1 MRPHVPDLLNLK
13 HLRATEIDEQA
24 DRFVITA
31 DGQGEPTVCPQC
43 GGTSLYR
50 HGSQPQKYVDVP
62 IRGKPVVVHLD
73 RRRYRC
79 TACGKTL
86 FASLPDID
94 AKRLATVRFVR
105 YTERLCLKR
114 TFAEL
119 SRELGVDDKTVRHI
133 FDDYVAR
140 LESSLPRVTPE
151 IMGIDELKIVGQY
164 RAMITNVSEQTLYDM
179 LPTRNKADLNAYFR
193 TFPDKH
199 KVKVVTMDLWN
210 VYRQVIEHH
219 FPKQMIV
226 ADRWHVVRMANDA
239 VERVRKDI
247 RRTLSRSDRLR
258 LKDDRFVL
266 LARERSLT
274 TEQRALLKDWEQR
287 YPRLVRAYEVKE
299 AFHALYEQRD
309 RGTAETAAAQ
319 WLSSLTSD
327 MALAFRETAVA
338 LKNWQQQIFNY
349 YDCRISNA
357 YTESINRLGK
367 DMNRMGRG
375 YSFEVI
381 RARLLFEDKAR
392 VKRTTGLRSRRRP
405 PSDEGVLYDYM
416 SRTQLATSRPDDSQV
431 LFYGTHI
438 PTLCDLLEQGHFE

>member
-1 MRPHVPDLLNLK
+1 MRAHVPDLLNLR
-13 HLRATEIDEQA
+13 HLRAVEIDEQA
-24 DRFVITA
+24 DRFVIVA

-43 GGTSLYR
+43 GSSPLYR
-50 HGSQPQKYVDVP
+50 HGSQPQKYVDIP

-79 TACGKTL
+79 TSCGKTL

-94 AKRLATVRFVR
+94 SKRLATIRFVR
-105 YTERLCLKR
+105 YTESLCLKR

-119 SRELGVDDKTVRHI
+119 ARELGVDDKTVRHI

-140 LESSLPRVTPE
+140 LEATLPRVTPE
-151 IMGIDELKIVGQY
+151 IMGIDELKIIGQY
-164 RAMITNVSEQTLYDM
+164 RAMITNVSEQTLFDM
-179 LPTRNKADLNAYFR
+179 LPTRNKEDLITYFR
-193 TFPDKH
+193 AFPDKH
-199 KVKVVTMDLWN
+199 KVKVITMDLWN
-210 VYRQVIEHH
+210 VYRQVIEKQ
-219 FPKQMIV
+219 FPGSMIV

-239 VERVRKDI
+239 VERVRKEI

-266 LARERSLT
+266 LARKRSLT
-274 TEQRALLKDWEQR
+274 AEQVGLLKDWEQR
-287 YPRLVRAYEVKE
+287 YPQLVRAYEVKE

-309 RGTAETAAAQ
+309 RQSGERAASQ
-319 WLSSLTSD
+319 WLSALSGD
-327 MALAFRETAVA
+327 MAAAFRETAGA
-338 LKNWQQQIFNY
+338 LQNWHRQIFNY
-349 YDCRISNA
+349 YDCKISNA

-392 VKRTTGLRSRRRP
+392 VKRTAGLRSRRQP
-405 PSDEGVLYDYM
+405 PSDDGVLYDYL
-416 SRTQLATSRPDDSQV
+416 SRTQLATSRPDDGQV